1 MYKKL
6 ILYTLMIILLNI
18 SIVNAEELD
27 EIYTWQDLKSY
38 AEQIYNYNDYFD
50 RFSTSYT
57 SNLKN
62 FTYNFIYNFD
72 YIINICN
79 QYGYNISL
87 TNGVI
92 IRNNRSGNNVNM
104 FVYFINNNT
113 VATQT
118 STYNIQLTNISLVNF
133 IWNYNDYTISFNS
146 SGNGR
151 IIQLDIADAS
161 GYQNFGLTNGI
172 LPIYKNSMLY
182 ENQWIYFTPLNGDYV
197 EVSNN
202 NLKLGYQRTGQ
213 VYFNSNLIYELINED
228 LLLSVI
234 LNYDNNNIFFNS
246 SYIYD
251 LYLPAVDNIKNSKN
265 YYINIIDENNKTIYK
280 SNDFEIN
287 VTNNANNNSII
298 QNASGEVIGSINNDN
313 IINSINNLNNTQNE
327 FNNRF
332 FNNSISGDLTTPQIN
347 LENPGEQFY
356 MNIYNNI
363 VNGLKNE
370 DVQYIDLVLFNGDT
384 YRIYS
389 NSMQWSV
396 PGLDEFIYIIW
407 WGGFGYAFFKLVY
420 WTYEKVSQGDIMGL
434 INEIENDKDIL

>member
-1 MYKKL
+1 MYKKI
-6 ILYTLMIILLNI
+6 ILFTFMFILLNI

-38 AEQIYNYNDYFD
+38 AEQLKLDTTFNEFSQSYTNQMRINLDQFTTFYDFFVNKCAEYNQNPALSYGTILRFVMSGTQADLAIVFLTENSRVTSTGGVNDNISNCNVL
-50 RFSTSYT
+50 RFWTFNNGSIPQFRSYTEYTTYGISTS
-57 SNLKN
+57 N
-62 FTYNFIYNFD
+62 
-72 YIINICN
+72 
-79 QYGYNISL
+79 
-87 TNGVI
+87 
-92 IRNNRSGNNVNM
+92 
-104 FVYFINNNT
+104 
-113 VATQT
+113 
-118 STYNIQLTNISLVNF
+118 
-133 IWNYNDYTISFNS
+133 
-146 SGNGR
+146 
-151 IIQLDIADAS
+151 AS
-161 GYQNFGLTNGI
+161 GCQHFGLTNGKMR
-172 LPIYKNSMLY
+172 IYNKYQNF
-182 ENQWIYFTPLNGDYV
+182 ENKWIYFTPKNEEV
-197 EVSNN
+197 EVNVN
-202 NLKLGYQRTGQ
+202 DLKLGTQRTGNI
-213 VYFNSNLIYELINED
+213 YFNSNLIYELVNED
-228 LLLSVI
+228 LLLSII
-234 LNYDNNNIFFNS
+234 LNYDNNNIYFNS

-251 LYLPAVDNIKNSKN
+251 LYLPALDNIKNSKN
-265 YYINIIDENNKTIYK
+265 YYINIINENNTTIYT
-280 SNDFEIN
+280 SNKFEIE
-287 VTNNANNNSII
+287 VTNSNGSSII
-298 QNASGEVIGSINNDN
+298 TNTSGEVIGSINNDN